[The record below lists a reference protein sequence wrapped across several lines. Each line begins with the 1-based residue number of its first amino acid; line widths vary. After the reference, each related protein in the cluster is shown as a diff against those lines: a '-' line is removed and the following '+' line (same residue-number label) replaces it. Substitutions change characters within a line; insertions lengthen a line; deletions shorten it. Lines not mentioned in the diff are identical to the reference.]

1 MKRILTYFFIF
12 FLTLTSPEISAQKK
26 RQQGPSESAQKQLGS
41 EQEMEKKRIKARGD
55 AKWKRKKK
63 EEENNKEASGRQLTG
78 KKTKKFGFRKR
89 KERK

>member
-1 MKRILTYFFIF
+1 MKKILSC
-12 FLTLTSPEISAQKK
+12 FLVLLFTLVSFEISAQKK
-26 RQQGPSESAQKQLGS
+26 RQQGPSEAAQKQLGS
-41 EQEMEKKRIKARGD
+41 EQKMEKKRIKERGD